1 MAWRAVLKPSK
12 SSDQHKHV
20 CVENI
25 YSEDQVEEDQVKSG
39 KREQELISLKE
50 EFIRIRQS
58 KQELAWERPRFRWN
72 LRLAQAGE

>member
-1 MAWRAVLKPSK
+1 MAWRVVLKPSK
-12 SSDQHKHV
+12 SSDQHQHV

-58 KQELAWERPRFRWN
+58 KQELA
-72 LRLAQAGE
+72 